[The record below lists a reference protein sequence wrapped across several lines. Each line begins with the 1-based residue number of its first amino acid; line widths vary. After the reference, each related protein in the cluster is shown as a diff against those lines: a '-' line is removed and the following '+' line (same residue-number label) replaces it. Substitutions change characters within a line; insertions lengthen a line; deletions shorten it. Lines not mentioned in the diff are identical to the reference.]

1 MIDVADYPGQAVIT
15 GDDRASRDEA
25 TGLVAGVEVELA
37 TKTDSAGDST
47 EVDVATSHENV
58 QSIAHSVM
66 VP

>member
-1 MIDVADYPGQAVIT
+1 MFALVRPG
-15 GDDRASRDEA
+15 A

-37 TKTDSAGDST
+37 TKTDGAGDAT

-58 QSIAHSVM
+58 QSIAHAAM